1 MQMKVVRDLYPG
13 ISNADLY
20 QKTLEIQADPTSN
33 PEYMKAMNIQMK
45 KIGGGKFSPEYRSWA
60 AMGDFGAAEAKSMF
74 GKDFDPTRVSG
85 AVTSDEATVLSEFT
99 KSASDFYAK
108 SETWQKEIKD
118 FFISF
123 GSNLGEELQDG
134 IEKGTKKAW
143 QGTPFTLDPEPK
155 LKN

>member
-1 MQMKVVRDLYPG
+1 
-13 ISNADLY
+13 
-20 QKTLEIQADPTSN
+20 
-33 PEYMKAMNIQMK
+33 
-45 KIGGGKFSPEYRSWA
+45 
-60 AMGDFGAAEAKSMF
+60 MF

-123 GSNLGEELQDG
+123 GSNLGEELQNG

-143 QGTPFTLDPEPK
+143 QGTPFTVDPEPK